1 MSGTGLQSCPASE
14 MHPRWASASYLSQA
28 SGSECNDHWPALE
41 FPAAYRQVG
50 CDHDACELR
59 RFEGIENKGFCE
71 KGGKAE
77 TLGGK
82 EVLGENGLSS
92 RPMVID
98 PTLGGEAGE
107 GNGLPGERRRSPARF
122 LGPASAVYLK
132 VMRVSG
138 FYYSLDDVDMVVRF
152 FPI

>member
-1 MSGTGLQSCPASE
+1 MSGTGLQLCPASE

-28 SGSECNDHWPALE
+28 SGSECNDHWPALDS
-41 FPAAYRQVG
+41 PAAFCQVG
-50 CDHDACELR
+50 CDHDAFQLR

-71 KGGKAE
+71 RGGKAE

-98 PTLGGEAGE
+98 ATLEGEAGE
-107 GNGLPGERRRSPARF
+107 GHGLPGERRRSPARF

-132 VMRVSG
+132 ECG
-138 FYYSLDDVDMVVRF
+138 LD
-152 FPI
+152 